1 MAASRD
7 ADMNNSSP
15 TSSFDAED
23 EADLFPDSTT
33 ATSNPLVQNDHLN
46 AAAPGELS
54 PPRSQGSEE
63 PEAAPIGMLNEDT
76 NGHPSMDYREEKM
89 AGTNGDSR
97 GQDPAK
103 PGSGW
108 NNKRAQE
115 EFQRAW
121 DTVLD
126 KDFSLREFG
135 DVMALEEEEQQ
146 QQPRRQS

>member
-7 ADMNNSSP
+7 AEMNSSP
-15 TSSFDAED
+15 TSSFNAED
-23 EADLFPDSTT
+23 EVDLFPESTT
-33 ATSNPLVQNDHLN
+33 ATSNQLVQNDHLN

-63 PEAAPIGMLNEDT
+63 PEAATTDFTNDEI
-76 NGHPSMDYREEKM
+76 NGHPMMEYREERIP
-89 AGTNGDSR
+89 GTNGDGR
-97 GQDPAK
+97 GQEPTK

-115 EFQRAW
+115 DFQRAW

-135 DVMALEEEEQQ
+135 DVMATEEP
-146 QQPRRQS
+146 QPSRQT

>member
-7 ADMNNSSP
+7 AEMNSSP

-23 EADLFPDSTT
+23 EADLFPESTAGT
-33 ATSNPLVQNDHLN
+33 LNPLVQNDHLN

-63 PEAAPIGMLNEDT
+63 PEAATTSMMHDET
-76 NGHPSMDYREEKM
+76 NGHPPIDYREERM
-89 AGTNGDSR
+89 PGTNGDSR

-115 EFQRAW
+115 EYQRAW

-126 KDFSLREFG
+126 KDFSLDEFG
-135 DVMALEEEEQQ
+135 DVMAMEEQH
-146 QQPRRQS
+146 PRRQS

>member
-1 MAASRD
+1 MATNRD
-7 ADMNNSSP
+7 AEMNSSP

-23 EADLFPDSTT
+23 EADLFPESNT
-33 ATSNPLVQNDHLN
+33 ATSNPLMQNDHLN

-63 PEAAPIGMLNEDT
+63 PEVPATTIMNNET
-76 NGHPSMDYREEKM
+76 NEHPMTDYREERM
-89 AGTNGDSR
+89 PGTNGE
-97 GQDPAK
+97 GQASAK

-115 EFQRAW
+115 EVQRAW
-121 DTVLD
+121 ETVLD

-135 DVMALEEEEQQ
+135 DVMVTEEQQ
-146 QQPRRQS
+146 ARR

>member
-7 ADMNNSSP
+7 AEMHSSP

-33 ATSNPLVQNDHLN
+33 TTTEPHLQNDHLN

-63 PEAAPIGMLNEDT
+63 PETVAIPTMMDEDT
-76 NGHPSMDYREEKM
+76 NGHQSMDYREEKM
-89 AGTNGDSR
+89 NGVGR
-97 GQDPAK
+97 GQDSAK

-115 EFQRAW
+115 EYAKAW
-121 DTVLD
+121 DAVLD
-126 KDFSLREFG
+126 KDFTLREFG
-135 DVMALEEEEQQ
+135 DVMIREEQQ
-146 QQPRRQS
+146 TRKEV

>member
-1 MAASRD
+1 MAANRD
-7 ADMNNSSP
+7 AEMNSSP
-15 TSSFDAED
+15 NSSFDAED

-54 PPRSQGSEE
+54 PPRSQDSEE
-63 PEAAPIGMLNEDT
+63 PELPASSRANEEA
-76 NGHPSMDYREEKM
+76 NGHPIIDYREERLP
-89 AGTNGDSR
+89 GSNGD
-97 GQDPAK
+97 GQAPAK

-121 DTVLD
+121 DNVLD

-135 DVMALEEEEQQ
+135 DVMAMEEQQ
-146 QQPRRQS
+146 TRR